1 MLWLDVRQLKS
12 LRRFPVPPEV
22 LKGGRQRLLIVMSE
36 SPMTQH
42 ATRGFFEACRVA
54 KLYAAAWRPVMAAM
68 IVIVT
73 VTGGGTFAAAHD
85 ALPGEKLY
93 VVKIFGEEFR
103 ERMTLTSEQRFV
115 VQAAHASRRL
125 AETERL
131 LSMQGIDGDARAAR
145 VREAMDRYEG
155 HVFVMNEIAVRLEP
169 DPEKPKKGKKAY
181 MAAESM
187 FDRHVKLMESATH
200 AESVVV
206 GAMLDPLDA
215 AFSLEAD
222 MHASI
227 PADDGG
233 EDGEDA
239 RHRRERAERV
249 SESLKRMRA
258 GLESRKG
265 PDAPGE
271 EESRR
276 DEDRRADGRD
286 IEDGRE
292 EKEWVETES
301 SFDFKVENP
310 LEIRFGM

>member
-1 MLWLDVRQLKS
+1 MLWLDVRQLKN

-22 LKGGRQRLLIVMSE
+22 LAAGRVKLIAVIE
-36 SPMTQH
+36 AAPMVRRQT
-42 ATRGFFEACRVA
+42 AWFAS
-54 KLYAAAWRPVMAAM
+54 AAWRPVMAAM

-85 ALPGEKLY
+85 ALPGDKLY
-93 VVKIFGEEFR
+93 VVKILGEEFR
-103 ERMTLTSEQRFV
+103 ERVALTSEQRFV

-131 LSMQGIDGDARAAR
+131 LSIQGLAGDVRAAR
-145 VREAMDRYEG
+145 VRKAMDRYED
-155 HVFVMNEIAVRLEP
+155 HVFLMNEIAVKLEP
-169 DPEKPKKGKKAY
+169 DPEKPRKGKKAY

-187 FDRHVKLMESATH
+187 FDRHVRLMESATH
-200 AESVVV
+200 AEPVVV

-227 PADDGG
+227 PVDDG
-233 EDGEDA
+233 EDDGEDA
-239 RHRRERAERV
+239 RRWRERAERV

-258 GLESRKG
+258 DLESRKG
-265 PDAPGE
+265 PEGSRE
-271 EESRR
+271 EDVRSG
-276 DEDRRADGRD
+276 EDRREDGRD
-286 IEDGRE
+286 GEDGLGGND
-292 EKEWVETES
+292 WVETES
-301 SFDFKVENP
+301 SFDFKAENP